1 MPYARIS
8 LHQGHSAQ
16 WLAAFSRS
24 LQQSLEE
31 AFDVPS
37 HDCFQVFHQCAPG
50 ELVYDPQYFGGPRS
64 EGFVLIHITAGRVRT
79 TERKQAFYARLVER
93 LAASPGV
100 RPEDVMIIISTTAE
114 EDWSFSMGRAQ
125 MLERR

>member
-8 LHQGHSAQ
+8 LHQGHSAE

-31 AFDVPS
+31 AFDVPPA
-37 HDCFQVFHQCAPG
+37 DCFQVFHQCAPG
-50 ELVYDPQYFGGPRS
+50 ELVFDPEYFGGPRS
-64 EGFVLIHITAGRVRT
+64 EGFVLIHVTAGRVRT
-79 TERKQAFYARLVER
+79 RERKQGFYARLVER

-100 RPEDVMIIISTTAE
+100 RPEDVMVVISTTAE

-125 MLERR
+125 MLESR

>member
-8 LHQGHSAQ
+8 LHKGRSAE
-16 WLAAFSRS
+16 WLSALSRS

-31 AFDVPS
+31 AFEVPP
-37 HDCFQVFHQCAPG
+37 HDCFQVIHQCAPG

-79 TERKQAFYARLVER
+79 TQRKQAFYARLVAR
-93 LAASPGV
+93 LVDSPGV
-100 RPEDVMIIISTTAE
+100 RPEDVMVIISTTAE